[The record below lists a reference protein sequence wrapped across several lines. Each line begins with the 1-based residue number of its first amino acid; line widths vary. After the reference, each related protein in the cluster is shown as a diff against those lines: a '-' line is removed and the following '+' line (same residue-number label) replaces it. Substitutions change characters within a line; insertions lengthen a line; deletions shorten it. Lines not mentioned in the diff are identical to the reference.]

1 MKVAI
6 LGNGGWGTA
15 MALHLHRLGHRVYV
29 WGALPQEVEE
39 IARLRENV
47 TYLKGVPIP
56 EEIRFTHNEQ
66 LAAGG
71 AGLVILAPPSR
82 YFRDICRRFAP
93 FIPPY
98 TPVLSLTKG
107 LCEQTGERMS
117 EIARTEL
124 ANRNIAVLSGP
135 SHAEEV
141 AREIPTAVVAAS
153 HNEILARLVQ
163 ETVSG
168 PRLRVYTSSDTLG
181 VEIGGTV
188 KNIIAI
194 AVGASDGLGFGDNT
208 RAALITRGLA
218 EMTRLGV
225 ALGAKAETF
234 SGLSGLGDLV
244 VTCTSRHSRNHHVG
258 EELGRGR
265 AISEIL
271 SSMKMV
277 AEGYW
282 NARVIDRIAREHSV
296 EMPITRA
303 VYNLCFE
310 NATPA
315 DAVAALMNREAKPE
329 SPA

>member
-1 MKVAI
+1 M
-6 LGNGGWGTA
+6 
-15 MALHLHRLGHRVYV
+15 
-29 WGALPQEVEE
+29 
-39 IARLRENV
+39 
-47 TYLKGVPIP
+47 
-56 EEIRFTHNEQ
+56 
-66 LAAGG
+66 
-71 AGLVILAPPSR
+71 
-82 YFRDICRRFAP
+82 
-93 FIPPY
+93 
-98 TPVLSLTKG
+98 
-107 LCEQTGERMS
+107 
-117 EIARTEL
+117 
-124 ANRNIAVLSGP
+124 
-135 SHAEEV
+135 
-141 AREIPTAVVAAS
+141 
-153 HNEILARLVQ
+153 Q

-194 AVGASDGLGFGDNT
+194 AAGASDGLGFGDNT
-208 RAALITRGLA
+208 RAALITRRLA

-225 ALGAKAETF
+225 ALGAKTETF

-265 AISEIL
+265 TISEIL
-271 SSMKMV
+271 SGMKMV

-282 NARVIDRIAREHSV
+282 NARVIDRIAREHAV

-315 DAVAALMNREAKPE
+315 EAVAALMNREVKPE